1 MLYSHTMSS
10 RLGYASSL
18 APEGQIQNSGAEE
31 LCMEKSLASASLI
44 KIKLWKKSV
53 GSVPGLGFH
62 GLAEEDPLRRWLTP
76 GSVSKAPSSLSLLPR
91 DFLEAEQSW
100 SRFYSESSNK
110 RKVYC
115 SSNWNA
121 LDFQQQT
128 EGISLGLEEEEYP
141 KNTFLFAR
149 KQALRSLNHNKVRDL
164 DLSYSIVLK
173 KLGLSSPSKY
183 YGIIAM
189 ALKNVCCC
197 SGFNKMKSSIGSLSW
212 EVLHMYLILLR
223 VQGC

>member
-76 GSVSKAPSSLSLLPR
+76 GSVSKAPSSLSAP
-91 DFLEAEQSW
+91 Q
-100 SRFYSESSNK
+100 
-110 RKVYC
+110 
-115 SSNWNA
+115 
-121 LDFQQQT
+121 
-128 EGISLGLEEEEYP
+128 
-141 KNTFLFAR
+141 
-149 KQALRSLNHNKVRDL
+149 
-164 DLSYSIVLK
+164 
-173 KLGLSSPSKY
+173 GLS
-183 YGIIAM
+183 
-189 ALKNVCCC
+189 
-197 SGFNKMKSSIGSLSW
+197 GSRTIM
-212 EVLHMYLILLR
+212 VQILLR
-223 VQGC
+223 VIQQEKSLLFFQLECFRFSTAD